1 MEERKLRHSGILLG
15 ILAISFLVIR
25 LFLYRHLEDMEALQ
39 LMTLLSA
46 ALICF
51 FNFTGKQRTALV
63 SSAAYFPS
71 YLLDIWIRR
80 GTGDHLPLF
89 LQKTPVLWLIFY
101 IIAVGTAYFTEKVFH
116 VKH

>member
-1 MEERKLRHSGILLG
+1 MDERKLKHSGILLG

-25 LFLYRHLEDMEALQ
+25 MLLFRYLEDMEALQ

-51 FNFTGKQRTALV
+51 FGFTGKHRTAMA

-71 YLLDIWIRR
+71 YLLDIWIRG

-89 LQKTPVLWLIFY
+89 LQRTPVLWLILY
-101 IIAVGTAYFTEKVFH
+101 LSAIGIAYFIEKMFH

>member
-1 MEERKLRHSGILLG
+1 MSERKLRHSGILLG
-15 ILAISFLVIR
+15 ILAISFLIIR
-25 LFLYRHLEDMEALQ
+25 LFLYQYLEDMEALQ

-51 FNFTGKQRTALV
+51 FSFTGKQRTALV
-63 SSAAYFPS
+63 SSAAYCPS
-71 YLLDIWIRR
+71 YLLDIWIRG

-89 LQKTPVLWLIFY
+89 LQKTPVLWLILY
-101 IIAVGTAYFTEKVFH
+101 LLAVGIAYFIEKVFH